1 MKRRI
6 KNRWNNIILI
16 FRMML
21 RYWHYMLA
29 GFVCMLLFA
38 LFNGVSVTLVIP
50 VFDYVFKP
58 DKVNLLYT
66 DFSSFLVA
74 LGEMLKQHISSS
86 GGFFPAIQN
95 YGALWEDAKMLMLQ
109 TDSLSILYLLCIAVF
124 LIILFKNIFYL
135 LHKVLF
141 NSVRGRTIRDIR
153 NYMFSRYLNQS
164 LTFFSRH
171 RVGDA
176 IVRMVGDV
184 EIVSEQL
191 INSFVNVIREVITVL
206 VFARIAY
213 LLNPVLLLYS
223 IIILPVFSFTI
234 GLLGKKIKKY
244 SKRIQE
250 QLSNLFSSVEE
261 VLNSMKIVQVFRHEN
276 YEKKNFETINQKHYR
291 MWFKAQYYGTLNT
304 PISELNTAITGIIVI
319 IIGGNMILTPGSS
332 FTLGDFTA
340 FLFALFSMLHPLKV
354 ITQVYTDIRKAL
366 VSLDRIG
373 LVLNQESRI
382 QDKPDAIAKD
392 TFDKEIT
399 FENVTF
405 GYKEN
410 KPVLKNFNLTIPKG
424 SKVAFVG
431 SSGGG
436 KTTIANLMNRLYD
449 VSSGAI
455 KIDGIDI
462 RDIKL
467 DNLRKFYGVVTQ
479 DSILF
484 SKSIKENIAYG
495 SQEEVSD
502 EQIIKAAQIANAEE
516 FINELPNTYNEVL
529 GSKGSDLS
537 GGQKQRLCIARAIVG
552 DPPILIFDEA
562 TSALDTESEQKV
574 QQAIDKATQN
584 RTVILI
590 AHRLSTIIN
599 SDKIFVLDKGKIV
612 GSGTHTE
619 LLKTCSRY
627 KQLNKLQ
634 FGSREL

>member
-1 MKRRI
+1 
-6 KNRWNNIILI
+6 
-16 FRMML
+16 
-21 RYWHYMLA
+21 
-29 GFVCMLLFA
+29 
-38 LFNGVSVTLVIP
+38 
-50 VFDYVFKP
+50 
-58 DKVNLLYT
+58 
-66 DFSSFLVA
+66 
-74 LGEMLKQHISSS
+74 
-86 GGFFPAIQN
+86 
-95 YGALWEDAKMLMLQ
+95 
-109 TDSLSILYLLCIAVF
+109 
-124 LIILFKNIFYL
+124 
-135 LHKVLF
+135 
-141 NSVRGRTIRDIR
+141 
-153 NYMFSRYLNQS
+153 
-164 LTFFSRH
+164 
-171 RVGDA
+171 
-176 IVRMVGDV
+176 
-184 EIVSEQL
+184 
-191 INSFVNVIREVITVL
+191 
-206 VFARIAY
+206 
-213 LLNPVLLLYS
+213 
-223 IIILPVFSFTI
+223 
-234 GLLGKKIKKY
+234 
-244 SKRIQE
+244 
-250 QLSNLFSSVEE
+250 
-261 VLNSMKIVQVFRHEN
+261 
-276 YEKKNFETINQKHYR
+276 
-291 MWFKAQYYGTLNT
+291 
-304 PISELNTAITGIIVI
+304 
-319 IIGGNMILTPGSS
+319 
-332 FTLGDFTA
+332 
-340 FLFALFSMLHPLKV
+340 MLHPLKV

-373 LVLNQESRI
+373 LVMNQESRI

-590 AHRLSTIIN
+590 AHRLSTILKADNIV
-599 SDKIFVLDKGKIV
+599 VLERGKIV
-612 GSGTHTE
+612 GMGTHQE
-619 LLKTCSRY
+619 LIQNCSRY
-627 KQLNKLQ
+627 QHLYNLQ
-634 FGSREL
+634 QGK

>member
-1 MKRRI
+1 
-6 KNRWNNIILI
+6 
-16 FRMML
+16 
-21 RYWHYMLA
+21 
-29 GFVCMLLFA
+29 
-38 LFNGVSVTLVIP
+38 
-50 VFDYVFKP
+50 
-58 DKVNLLYT
+58 
-66 DFSSFLVA
+66 
-74 LGEMLKQHISSS
+74 
-86 GGFFPAIQN
+86 
-95 YGALWEDAKMLMLQ
+95 
-109 TDSLSILYLLCIAVF
+109 
-124 LIILFKNIFYL
+124 
-135 LHKVLF
+135 
-141 NSVRGRTIRDIR
+141 
-153 NYMFSRYLNQS
+153 
-164 LTFFSRH
+164 
-171 RVGDA
+171 
-176 IVRMVGDV
+176 
-184 EIVSEQL
+184 
-191 INSFVNVIREVITVL
+191 
-206 VFARIAY
+206 
-213 LLNPVLLLYS
+213 
-223 IIILPVFSFTI
+223 
-234 GLLGKKIKKY
+234 
-244 SKRIQE
+244 
-250 QLSNLFSSVEE
+250 
-261 VLNSMKIVQVFRHEN
+261 
-276 YEKKNFETINQKHYR
+276 
-291 MWFKAQYYGTLNT
+291 
-304 PISELNTAITGIIVI
+304 
-319 IIGGNMILTPGSS
+319 
-332 FTLGDFTA
+332 
-340 FLFALFSMLHPLKV
+340 
-354 ITQVYTDIRKAL
+354 
-366 VSLDRIG
+366 
-373 LVLNQESRI
+373 VLNQESRI

>member
-1 MKRRI
+1 MAMKRKI

-29 GFVCMLLFA
+29 GFISMLLFA

-50 VFDYVFKP
+50 LFDYVFKP
-58 DKVNLLYT
+58 NKINLLYT

-95 YGALWEDAKMLMLQ
+95 YSALWEDAKVLMLQ
-109 TDSLSILYLLCIAVF
+109 TDSLSLLYLLCIAVF
-124 LIILFKNIFYL
+124 LVILFKNVFYL
-135 LHKVLF
+135 LHKIFF

-171 RVGDA
+171 RIGDA

-184 EIVSEQL
+184 DIVSEQL
-191 INSFVNVIREVITVL
+191 INSFVNVIREMITVL

-223 IIILPVFSFTI
+223 IIILPVFSLTI
-234 GLLGKKIKKY
+234 GFLGKKIKKY

-250 QLSNLFSSVEE
+250 QLSNLFSNVEE
-261 VLNSMKIVQVFRHEN
+261 VLNSMKIVQAFRHEQ
-276 YEKKNFETINQKHYR
+276 YERKNFEAINNKHYH
-291 MWFKAQYYGTLNT
+291 MWFKAQYYGTLST

-319 IIGGNMILTPGSS
+319 IIGGKMILTPGSS
-332 FTLGDFTA
+332 FSLGDFTA

-382 QDKPDAIAKD
+382 QDKPDAITKE
-392 TFDKEIT
+392 TFDSEIT

-410 KPVLKNFNLTIPKG
+410 KPVLKNFSLTIPKG

-431 SSGGG
+431 ASGGG

-449 VSSGAI
+449 VTYGAI

-467 DNLRKFYGVVTQ
+467 DNLRKFFGVVTQ

-516 FINELPNTYNEVL
+516 FINEMPNKYDEVL

-562 TSALDTESEQKV
+562 TSALDTDSEQKV
-574 QQAIDKATQN
+574 QMAIDKATQN

-590 AHRLSTIIN
+590 AHRLSTILKA
-599 SDKIFVLDKGKIV
+599 DKIVVLEKGKIV
-612 GSGTHTE
+612 GMGTHQE
-619 LLKTCSRY
+619 LMQNCPRY
-627 KQLNKLQ
+627 QHLYNLQ
-634 FGSREL
+634 QGK